1 MEQVWLCL
9 CKVFQ
14 KSGCRLT
21 DYCDRSFLSVK
32 NDVKFFTCLQ
42 LRKSIEKTM
51 GRDLKEYKEFID
63 AQMLEILGQMDA
75 PSMILDY
82 LYLGSE
88 WNASN
93 LEELQNNG

>member
-1 MEQVWLCL
+1 
-9 CKVFQ
+9 
-14 KSGCRLT
+14 
-21 DYCDRSFLSVK
+21 
-32 NDVKFFTCLQ
+32 
-42 LRKSIEKTM
+42 M